1 MELFVPTTAPRK
13 CAPASGA
20 RGSVWNFLS
29 PPPLLGNEHPLA
41 VPEALIE
48 TFCPHHPLAVP
59 KPGPPSQPQ
68 SGLGKRAPCRKQWT
82 RYSWCHAR
90 RAPESL
96 WNVIAR
102 HTSFSTS
109 RRCNSYLAFK
119 GKASGSSF
127 AELLTHFNSGATAR
141 PGCPQ
146 HLARHENFHLAKIEL
161 RFHGFLEGA

>member
-1 MELFVPTTAPRK
+1 MK
-13 CAPASGA
+13 
-20 RGSVWNFLS
+20 FLS
-29 PPPLLGNEHPLA
+29 PPPLLGNEPPLA

-48 TFCPHHPLAVP
+48 PFCPHHPLAVP

-68 SGLGKRAPCRKQWT
+68 SGLGKRAPCRKQRE

-109 RRCNSYLAFK
+109 RRYNARLALN
-119 GKASGSSF
+119 GKASQSAF

-141 PGCPQ
+141 SGCPQ
-146 HLARHENFHLAKIEL
+146 QLARNDNLHLAQIEM
-161 RFHGFLEGA
+161 RFHVFVAGAQSATSMA